1 MISSNLQEKIREYG
15 ESLHVSQ
22 RGAFISASQYPKWKK
37 KLFIFLLTKG
47 KGVRRCETL
56 QELLDAVHKV
66 DSSTQSSISKNLKK
80 LLFAPISIPLISIF
94 VAPFLADLIKRQI
107 TWQSTPMKEI
117 IAATALGA
125 LLD

>member
-15 ESLHVSQ
+15 ESLHVSR
-22 RGAFISASQYPKWKK
+22 RGAFITASQYPRWKK
-37 KLFIFLLTKG
+37 RLFIFLLTKG
-47 KGVRRCETL
+47 KGVQCCETL
-56 QELLDAVHKV
+56 QELLDIVHKV
-66 DSSTQSSISKNLKK
+66 DPPTQSVTSKNLKK

-107 TWQSTPMKEI
+107 TWRSVPMEEI

-125 LLD
+125 LI